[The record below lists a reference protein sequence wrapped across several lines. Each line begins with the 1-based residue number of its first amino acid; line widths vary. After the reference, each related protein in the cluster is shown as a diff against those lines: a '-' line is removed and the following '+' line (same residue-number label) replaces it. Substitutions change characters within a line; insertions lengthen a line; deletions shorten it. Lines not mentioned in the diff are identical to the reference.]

1 MNSSALEQ
9 ARAALD
15 GGDLIQAVERFEHAL
30 RAGVERVERPALL
43 EGLALAYGR
52 SGRFFE
58 CSVVARDLVSH
69 LDPAT
74 TPAATRARALAI
86 LVGGLINAEAALR
99 AAGPLAELE
108 RLVPD
113 LDEAE
118 HARTIRLALHARFS
132 LSILAEDL
140 PRAEA
145 ALDGIRDLLTRGL
158 LDAAE
163 GQLLRHAEFHL
174 RMAQRDVRA
183 MEDLLRQLTD
193 EQSPRNVYVPEITI
207 RVGLATALAEQGR
220 LAAARTHVRQV
231 MQWIREHESTGS
243 ASDTVLGDAST
254 LVALCAGPL
263 DDPESAQELA
273 GLLTRAVIE
282 RLQHLQHSAEL
293 LNGLFGGDEPQLLE
307 DMREDFMSAHVE
319 FLRGVRERLTV
330 RAPGASTGVAAVP
343 LGSEM
348 LRVCAWCGSVN
359 AALDQWIPL
368 GSFVPRGPI
377 PRVTHGICP
386 ACMPAHWAFDSAPL
400 PKQGP

>member
-1 MNSSALEQ
+1 MGSRALEE

-15 GGDLIQAVERFEHAL
+15 DGHLLQAVERFEHAL
-30 RAGVERVERPALL
+30 RTGVEDAERERLL

-58 CSVVARDLVSH
+58 CSVLARELVSH
-69 LDPAT
+69 LEADSTSVAR
-74 TPAATRARALAI
+74 RARALGI

-99 AAGPLAELE
+99 AAAPLAELE
-108 RLVPD
+108 QLVPD

-118 HARTIRLALHARFS
+118 HAHTLRLALHARFS

-145 ALDGIRDLLTRGL
+145 ALDGIRDLLARGL
-158 LDAAE
+158 LDPAE
-163 GQLLRHAEFHL
+163 GGLLRHAEFHL
-174 RMAQRDVRA
+174 RMARRDVEA
-183 MEDLLRQLTD
+183 MEALLRQLTD
-193 EQSPRNVYVPEITI
+193 EQSPRNVYVPEVTV
-207 RVGLATALAEQGR
+207 RVGLAIALAEQGR
-220 LAAARTHVRQV
+220 LAGARTHVRQV
-231 MQWIREHESTGS
+231 MHWIREHESTGS
-243 ASDTVLGDAST
+243 SSDTVLGDAST

-263 DDPESAQELA
+263 QDVDSAQELA
-273 GLLTRAVIE
+273 SLLTRAVIE
-282 RLQHLQHSAEL
+282 RLQHLRQSAEL
-293 LNGLFGGDEPQLLE
+293 LDGLLGDDEPQLLD

-319 FLRGVRERLTV
+319 FLRGLRNRLAVT
-330 RAPGASTGVAAVP
+330 ASASARSNPVPP

-368 GSFVPRGPI
+368 GSFVPRGPV

-386 ACMPAHWAFDSAPL
+386 TCMPTHWAFDNVRL
-400 PKQGP
+400 PTEGH